1 MRPLR
6 RGFTLVEL
14 LVVIAIIGVLVALL
28 LPAVQAARETARR
41 SQCKNNLKQMGLAA
55 LNHESAVGYFP
66 SGGWGW
72 RWAGDPDRGTGREQP
87 GGWYYNIL
95 GYSEQA
101 AVHKMGSDGQPD
113 VITASQ
119 RQGGRERARSHVD
132 QFLCPSRRAQ
142 LTFPFNHSQP
152 HFNIDRPDVVA
163 RDDYAACSGSL
174 FSIGLAWWGPKPGT
188 GGVMPDPFH
197 ITGSDGSY
205 TPFTVGQSVTFGGK
219 EIPQGNGVVLALS
232 ETRLA
237 QITDGTSHTILFGEK
252 HIAISD
258 YDAAETAGDDRG
270 WDQGFDVDINRW
282 TVLTPFP
289 DVSTNLDKTQAPG
302 AIGNPNNPSDPLGF
316 LYEFSV
322 FGGAH
327 PIGCQFVYSDGS
339 VHTIGYDVDAEAF
352 RGLGTIAEGEITPLP

>member
-1 MRPLR
+1 MRPVR

-101 AVHKMGSDGQPD
+101 AVHKLGSDGQRD
-113 VITASQ
+113 VITAGQ
-119 RQGGRERARSHVD
+119 RQGGRERAKSHVA
-132 QFLCPSRRAQ
+132 QFQCPSRRT
-142 LTFPFNHSQP
+142 LTELPFSHTQP
-152 HFNIDRPDVVA
+152 HFNIDRPDIVS
-163 RDDYAACSGSL
+163 RNDYAACTGSL
-174 FSIGLAWWGPKPGT
+174 FSVGLAWWGPKPGA
-188 GGVMPDPFH
+188 GGVMPDPFQL
-197 ITGSDGSY
+197 TKKDDSY
-205 TPFTVGQSVTFGGK
+205 TPFTVGQSVSVEGK
-219 EIPQGNGVVLALS
+219 EIPQGNGIVLALS
-232 ETRLA
+232 ETRIA
-237 QITDGTSHTILFGEK
+237 RITDGTSHTILFGEK
-252 HIAISD
+252 HLMESD
-258 YDAAETAGDDRG
+258 HDAAASAGDDRG
-270 WDQGFDVDINRW
+270 WDQGFDIDINRW
-282 TVLTPFP
+282 TRLPPFP
-289 DVSTNLDKTQAPG
+289 DSSTNLRTGQKHTE
-302 AIGNPNNPSDPLGF
+302 IGDPNDPLAF

-327 PIGCQFVYSDGS
+327 PVGCQFVYSDGS

-352 RGLGTIAEGEITPLP
+352 RGLGTIAGEEVIDLP